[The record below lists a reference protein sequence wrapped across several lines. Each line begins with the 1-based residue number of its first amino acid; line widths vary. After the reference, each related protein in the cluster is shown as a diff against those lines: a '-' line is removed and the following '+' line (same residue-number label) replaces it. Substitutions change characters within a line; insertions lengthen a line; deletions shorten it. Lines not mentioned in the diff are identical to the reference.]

1 MSESCPISLEHFNEN
16 DIVRQLLHC
25 GHLFHQPQF
34 EEWFNSNTRCPV
46 CRYDIRTNNTP
57 STVTT
62 VAEPETNSTVLLE
75 LISNLNG
82 LNNTHVSFDI
92 TDEQF
97 ANNIIDRFTTNTFLS
112 SSLNQTRRQG
122 DR

>member
-16 DIVRQLLHC
+16 DLVRQLLHC

-46 CRYDIRTNNTP
+46 CRYDIRTNNTL
-57 STVTT
+57 TT

-75 LISNLNG
+75 LISNVNG
-82 LNNTHVSFDI
+82 LNNHVSFDV

-97 ANNIIDRFTTNTFLS
+97 ANDIIDRF
-112 SSLNQTRRQG
+112 SLNQTRR
-122 DR
+122 